1 MQDHRSLPG
10 PRAVSSERA
19 PPMSSIPPRPDQ
31 LPSSGIQ
38 YPVADPWRLSQ
49 TSPQVSPSPPPAAS
63 PAAPPA
69 KQLATEG
76 EEQASPKKK
85 RKETTQAVYLRLPE
99 SLAENIRL
107 RAMAEGVSQAALIT
121 ALLSPVVGE
130 WVRPYRRKAS

>member
-1 MQDHRSLPG
+1 
-10 PRAVSSERA
+10 
-19 PPMSSIPPRPDQ
+19 MSSIPLRPDQ
-31 LPSSGIQ
+31 VASSGPQ

-69 KQLATEG
+69 KQLAAEG
-76 EEQASPKKK
+76 DEQASPKKK